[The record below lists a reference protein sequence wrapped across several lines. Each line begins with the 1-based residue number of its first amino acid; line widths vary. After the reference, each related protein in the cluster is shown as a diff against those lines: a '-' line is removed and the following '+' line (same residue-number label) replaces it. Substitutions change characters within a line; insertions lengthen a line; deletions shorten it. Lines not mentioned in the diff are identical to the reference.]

1 MGRRLRT
8 HLDLLHPD
16 TAARM
21 NDKQEKS
28 IPGRVP
34 RQFEVGE
41 KVYAKNFHGL
51 KWITGRIVKVTG
63 SVSYQIETDEGLL
76 LRRHIDQLR
85 RQYADETSESDT
97 QLPSCVD
104 DEWVGQDGFSG
115 NFPTPVILGRPIPST
130 DGTAPIRHS
139 TQSRP
144 PVDRYS
150 PSRHT

>member
-1 MGRRLRT
+1 
-8 HLDLLHPD
+8 
-16 TAARM
+16 M
-21 NDKQEKS
+21 NEKQEKS
-28 IPGRVP
+28 IPGRAL

-41 KVYAKNFHGL
+41 KVFAKNFHGP

-63 SVSYQIETDEGLL
+63 PVSYQIETDEGLVL
-76 LRRHIDQLR
+76 QRQVDQLR

-104 DEWVGQDGFSG
+104 DEWVGQDGFSS
-115 NFPTPVILGRPIPST
+115 NFPIPVIPDHPIPPT

-139 TQSRP
+139 TRSCP

-150 PSRHT
+150 SSRYT